1 MAYRIVLTLLYLE
14 TCILDMHDLKKLSF
28 SQWAE
33 AHHLEPHS
41 PDTELET

>member
-14 TCILDMHDLKKLSF
+14 ICILDMHDLKKLSF

-33 AHHLEPHS
+33 AHHLELI
-41 PDTELET
+41 DDETEKT